1 MDKAKFEHFNLGEL
15 KAAQD
20 ILWVIASS
28 DDCSKTMRKQAE
40 QMSKLLGET
49 IDHIRIKH
57 KKSYYEL
64 QQTIDQLR
72 RLGRKF

>member
-28 DDCSKTMRKQAE
+28 DDCSKTMQKQAE
-40 QMSKLLGET
+40 QISKLLGET
-49 IDHIRIKH
+49 IEHIRVKH
-57 KKSYYEL
+57 RKSFLDL

-72 RLGRKF
+72 KIGRKF

>member
-28 DDCSKTMRKQAE
+28 DDCSKAMRKQAE
-40 QMSKLLGET
+40 QISKLLGET
-49 IDHIRIKH
+49 IEHIRGKH
-57 KKSYYEL
+57 KKSFLDL

-72 RLGRKF
+72 KIGRKF